1 MEKSSCPGPTRIK
14 LFLSVHSRGLSQ
26 RDVEYLLLEGA
37 LGSLGALS
45 RIVVSWWALRYVF
58 QSLNLYRST
67 ILQMSTTLTSDLS
80 VVPSLSNDKPSMSV
94 KKEDA
99 MDHEHVVNVIRGRQL
114 LPRLCYSWKDFGSVK
129 ILLDYTKKVFGRG
142 RSSAPARCAA
152 AFLWKDVV

>member
-26 RDVEYLLLEGA
+26 RDAEYLSLEGA

-45 RIVVSWWALRYVF
+45 RMVRGLIVGEHFDCYVF
-58 QSLNLYRST
+58 QSLNLYRFTTLQGST
-67 ILQMSTTLTSDLS
+67 ILTSDLF
-80 VVPSLSNDKPSMSV
+80 VVPSLSKVKPFMSV

-114 LPRLCYSWKDFGSVK
+114 LPRLCNS
-129 ILLDYTKKVFGRG
+129 
-142 RSSAPARCAA
+142 
-152 AFLWKDVV
+152 